1 MVFPVESEDRTMR
14 SLLMLCQDN
23 ALLIVEAFRK
33 VLAIIDTLIKEGNNP
48 SDVSMEQIDEIHDQ
62 ASGIR
67 TQLIDE
73 LHDIGSVLVNR
84 EDFYRLISAFGELMD
99 HIDAAAIRLIE
110 ISKRGWV
117 LPKKAAGGFAEM
129 SDLAFDSLLKFR
141 EAMMSLGF
149 NSEKALGFTREVDEI
164 ERKIDDLYVKVDIDI
179 IMSGAELPLILI
191 LKDVTSLIEN
201 MVDLVRETSDLIRI
215 IAT

>member
-23 ALLIVEAFRK
+23 ARLIVEAFRK
-33 VLAIIDTLIKEGNNP
+33 VLAIMDTLIKEGNNP

-67 TQLIDE
+67 TQLINE

-84 EDFYRLISAFGELMD
+84 EDFYRLISTFGELMD

-110 ISKRGWV
+110 ISKREWV

>member
-23 ALLIVEAFRK
+23 ARLIVEAFRK
-33 VLAIIDTLIKEGNNP
+33 VLAIIDALIKEGNNP
-48 SDVSMEQIDEIHDQ
+48 SDVSMEQINEIHDQ

-84 EDFYRLISAFGELMD
+84 EDFYRLISTFGEMMD

-110 ISKRGWV
+110 ICNRGWV
-117 LPKKAAGGFAEM
+117 LPKEAAEGLAEM
-129 SDLAFDSLLKFR
+129 SDLAFDSLLKLR

-164 ERKIDDLYVKVDIDI
+164 ERKIDDLYVKVDINI

-201 MVDLVRETSDLIRI
+201 MVDMVRETSDLIRI